1 MLLGTVLLHPAA
13 HLLIWLFI
21 VLAVQALSGV
31 GLLGL
36 AVLIALVR
44 PAMLPAWWGYIRR
57 SRWLLLTL
65 WLILA
70 FNTPGDAWLDQAWA
84 PTEQGLREASLQAAR
99 LVLMLGLLA
108 GLFATLGRDGLVAAL
123 WGLCL
128 PLRSLGIDTAPFV
141 VRLSLVL
148 DHQQHAHRGSDWRA
162 ILQGA
167 LPPVDGPETVKID
180 LPAWRTR
187 DTLGVLLGSGMV
199 FGVVLW

>member
-1 MLLGTVLLHPAA
+1 MLFGNIVLHPSAQ
-13 HLLIWLFI
+13 LLIWLLI
-21 VLAVQALSGV
+21 VLAVQAVGGAGLAGL
-31 GLLGL
+31 GLLL
-36 AVLIALVR
+36 LWAR
-44 PAMLPAWWGYIRR
+44 PTIVPAWGGYLRR

-84 PTEQGLREASLQAAR
+84 PTEQGVREASLQATR
-99 LVLMLGLLA
+99 LALMLGLLA
-108 GLFATLGRDGLVAAL
+108 WLFATLGRDGLVAAL
-123 WGLCL
+123 WGVCL
-128 PLRSLGIDTAPFV
+128 PLRKLGVDTAPFV

-167 LPPVDGPETVKID
+167 LPPVDGPDRVKID

-187 DTLGVLLGSGMV
+187 DTLGVLLGSGML